1 MKHLFSFIIALMIV
15 TMSMQAQQ
23 QSQQVQTIKPSM
35 PLSEIAFALKMLEG
49 IELMGSEVDA
59 LVEIKSI
66 LLPPIIKANNDKKQA
81 SEVVTIEFKIPQ
93 AQNLLAFLKRAKLSG
108 ADVDRYKQFTDA
120 IIASA
125 QPKK

>member
-1 MKHLFSFIIALMIV
+1 MKKLFSIIIAMMFV
-15 TMSMQAQQ
+15 TMSMHAQQ
-23 QSQQVQTIKPSM
+23 QQQVQTIKPSM
-35 PLSEIAFALKMLEG
+35 PLSEIAFALQLMEG

-66 LLPPIIKANNDKKQA
+66 LLPPIIKANNEKKQP
-81 SEVVTIEFKIPQ
+81 SEMVTLEFKIPQ
-93 AQNLLAFLKRAKLSG
+93 AQNLLAFLKRAKLNGS
-108 ADVDRYKQFTDA
+108 DVDRYKKFTDT

>member
-1 MKHLFSFIIALMIV
+1 MKHLFSLIIALMLV
-15 TMSMQAQQ
+15 TMTMQAQQ
-23 QSQQVQTIKPSM
+23 PQQVQTIKPSM

-66 LLPPIIKANNDKKQA
+66 LLPPIIKANNEKKQA

>member
-1 MKHLFSFIIALMIV
+1 MKKLFSIIIAMMFV
-15 TMSMQAQQ
+15 TMSMHAQQ
-23 QSQQVQTIKPSM
+23 QQQVQTIKPSM
-35 PLSEIAFALKMLEG
+35 PLSEIAFALQLMEG

-81 SEVVTIEFKIPQ
+81 SEMVTLEFKIPQ
-93 AQNLLAFLKRAKLSG
+93 AQNLLAFLKRAKLNGS
-108 ADVDRYKQFTDA
+108 DVDRYKKFTDT

>member
-1 MKHLFSFIIALMIV
+1 MKHLFSLIIALMLV
-15 TMSMQAQQ
+15 TMTMQAQQ
-23 QSQQVQTIKPSM
+23 PQQVQTIKPSM

-59 LVEIKSI
+59 LVEIRSI
-66 LLPPIIKANNDKKQA
+66 LLPPIIKANNEKKQA